1 MLYILLGIAFGVL
14 ICYGLVKDYLQMRS
28 STNRY
33 LQNSKDYVRK
43 DHSLITGLVDL
54 IGIVAA
60 IFTGLYGQGYFGGTK
75 DNLTTAL
82 SIALVFMFI
91 GQYMTMRYR
100 ASWYENETSI
110 ITCGKLIRF
119 KSVKKIEI
127 SSGMQKLYS
136 VTTFNGENVQ
146 ITKKTAEFLMEKTGI
161 KLTRK
166 AR

>member
-1 MLYILLGIAFGVL
+1 MFYILFGVAFGVL

-33 LQNSKDYVRK
+33 LENSKEYVRK
-43 DHSLITGLVDL
+43 DHSLISGLIDL
-54 IGIVAA
+54 AGIGVS
-60 IFTGLYGQGYFGGTK
+60 IFTTLYGQGYFGGTK

-82 SIALVFMFI
+82 SIALIFMFI

-100 ASWYENETSI
+100 ASWYENENSI

-127 SSGMQKLYS
+127 SNGMQKLYS

-166 AR
+166 GK